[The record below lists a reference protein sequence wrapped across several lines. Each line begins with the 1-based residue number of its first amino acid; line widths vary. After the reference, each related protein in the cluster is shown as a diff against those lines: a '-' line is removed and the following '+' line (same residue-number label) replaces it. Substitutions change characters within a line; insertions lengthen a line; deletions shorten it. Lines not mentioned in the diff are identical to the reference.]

1 MIYLDNNS
9 TTAVDEKVLEKM
21 LPYFSQKFGNAASVT
36 HSFGWLAKDGVATA
50 IKQVAELL
58 HCDEQEIVFTSG
70 ATESINLAIQGVF
83 EIYKNKG
90 NHIITCK
97 TEHKAVLDTCQALE
111 KKGARITYLDADK
124 NGLVNLDQL
133 QKEISSST
141 ILVSIMY
148 ANNETGCIQPIEKIA
163 EITHIH
169 GSIFMSDATQ
179 VVGKLPIDLNTLG
192 IDLMPFSA
200 HKFYGPKGVGGLYI
214 RRKKPRVILAPTI
227 FGGGHQRGLR
237 SGTLNVPGIVGL
249 GAACALAK
257 DEMESKQK
265 LVLGLRNQLEKGLL
279 QLPYVSIN
287 SLNATRLYNTSNV
300 CFKDIAA
307 VDLIRHLKN
316 KIAVATGSACT
327 AEDQN
332 PSHVLSAMGLTEK
345 EAFSAIRF
353 SLGKYNT
360 KDEIEA
366 TIGFVREGVL
376 GILQP

>member
-9 TTAVDEKVLEKM
+9 TTPVDEKVLEKM

-111 KKGARITYLDADK
+111 KKGARITYLEVDK

-163 EITHIH
+163 EITHMH

-179 VVGKLPIDLNTLG
+179 AVGKLPIDLNTLG
-192 IDLMPFSA
+192 IDLIPFSA

-279 QLPYVSIN
+279 QLPNVSIN
-287 SLNATRLYNTSNV
+287 SLNANRLYNTSNI

-345 EAFSAIRF
+345 EAFSAMRF

-360 KDEIEA
+360 KEEIEA
-366 TIGFVREGVL
+366 TVGLVRESVL
-376 GILQP
+376 GILHL

>member
-50 IKQVAELL
+50 TQQVAELL

-70 ATESINLAIQGVF
+70 ATESINLAFQGVF

-111 KKGARITYLDADK
+111 KKGARITYLEVDK

-133 QKEISSST
+133 QKEISNST

-148 ANNETGCIQPIEKIA
+148 ANNETGCIQTIEKIA
-163 EITHIH
+163 EITHMH

-179 VVGKLPIDLNTLG
+179 VVGKLPIDLNMLG

-279 QLPYVSIN
+279 QLPNVSIN
-287 SLNATRLYNTSNV
+287 SLNANRLYNTSNI

-345 EAFSAIRF
+345 EAFSAMRF

-360 KDEIEA
+360 KEEIEA
-366 TIGFVREGVL
+366 TVGLVRESVL
-376 GILQP
+376 GILHL

>member
-9 TTAVDEKVLEKM
+9 TTPVDEKVLEKM

-90 NHIITCK
+90 NQIITCK

-111 KKGARITYLDADK
+111 KKGARITYLEVDK

-163 EITHIH
+163 EITHMH

-179 VVGKLPIDLNTLG
+179 AVGKLPIDLNTLG
-192 IDLMPFSA
+192 IDLIPFSA

-279 QLPYVSIN
+279 QLPNVSIN
-287 SLNATRLYNTSNV
+287 SLNANRLFNTSNI

-360 KDEIEA
+360 KDEVEA
-366 TIGFVREGVL
+366 TVGLVREGVL

>member
-9 TTAVDEKVLEKM
+9 TTPVDEKVLEKM

-90 NHIITCK
+90 NQIITCK

-111 KKGARITYLDADK
+111 KKGARITYLEVDK

-163 EITHIH
+163 EITHMH

-179 VVGKLPIDLNTLG
+179 AVGKLPIDLNTLG
-192 IDLMPFSA
+192 IDLIPFSA

-279 QLPYVSIN
+279 QLPNVSIN
-287 SLNATRLYNTSNV
+287 SLNANRLYNTSNI

-345 EAFSAIRF
+345 EAFSAMRF

-360 KDEIEA
+360 KEEIEA
-366 TIGFVREGVL
+366 TVGLVRESVL
-376 GILQP
+376 GILHL